1 MVLELSSSE
10 KELFKLVAGVADQLG
25 QEVYVIGGFVR
36 DRLLQIPSKD
46 IDFVTVGDGPLLAE
60 KVCHALGNNPASLSI
75 FKTFGTAMLRY
86 RDMDLEF
93 VGARKESYQENSRKP
108 EVETGTLRDDQLRR
122 DFTIN
127 ALAIKIQGSPLYEVI
142 DPFQG
147 LLHLEEKK
155 IITPLAPEQTFSDD
169 PLRMMRAIR
178 FASQLDF
185 KIEEETFHA
194 IKSMCARLEIVSM
207 ERITYELNKIILS
220 PVPSLGF
227 RLLEESGIL
236 SRIFPEMMLLKGV
249 DLIDGQGHKDNFY
262 HTLQVLDNISEYT
275 DNLWL
280 RWAAILHD
288 IAKPQTKKFEKGH
301 GWTFHGHEALGA
313 AMVPRIF
320 RRMKLPLDDKM
331 KYVQQ
336 LVRLHLRP
344 IALVQEE
351 ITDSAIRRLL
361 FDAGDDLEDLMTLCR
376 ADITSKNPNR
386 VTRYLQNYEEVMK
399 KLREVEEKDHM
410 RNWQPPISGEVIM
423 ETFGIRPGREVGEI
437 KSAIR
442 EAILDGH
449 LENDFDQAY
458 KYMLAEGQKLGLS
471 VQKH

>member
-10 KELFKLVAGVADQLG
+10 KELFKIVAEVADQLG

-60 KVCHALGNNPASLSI
+60 KVCRALGNDSSSLSI

-86 RDMDLEF
+86 HDMDLEF
-93 VGARKESYQENSRKP
+93 VGARKESYQEHSRKP
-108 EVETGTLRDDQLRR
+108 DVETGTLQDDQLRR

-127 ALAIKIQGSPLYEVI
+127 ALAINIQGTPLYEVI

-147 LLHLEEKK
+147 IQHLAEKK

-178 FASQLDF
+178 FASQLGF
-185 KIEEETFHA
+185 KIDYLTFEA
-194 IKSMCARLEIVSM
+194 IRSMCSRLEIVSM
-207 ERITYELNKIILS
+207 ERVTYELNKIILS
-220 PVPSLGF
+220 PVPSTGF
-227 RLLEESGIL
+227 RMLDDAGIL
-236 SRIFPEMMLLKGV
+236 SRIFPEMVLLKGV

-313 AMVPRIF
+313 SMVPRIF
-320 RRMKLPLDDKM
+320 RRMKLPLDEKM

-361 FDAGDDLEDLMTLCR
+361 FDAGDALEDLMTLCR
-376 ADITSKNPNR
+376 ADITSKNPGR
-386 VTRYLQNYEEVMK
+386 VARYLQNYEEVIQ
-399 KLREVEEKDHM
+399 KLKEVEEKDHM

-423 ETFGIRPGREVGEI
+423 ETFGIRPGREVGDI

-449 LENDFDQAY
+449 LENEYEQAFQF
-458 KYMLAEGQKLGLS
+458 MLAEGQKLGLS
-471 VQKH
+471 AQKH

>member
-10 KELFKLVAGVADQLG
+10 KQLFNIVSDVADQLG

-60 KVCHALGNNPASLSI
+60 NVCRALGNDSSALSI

-93 VGARKESYQENSRKP
+93 VGARKESYQEHSRKP
-108 EVETGTLRDDQLRR
+108 EVETGTLQDDQLRR

-127 ALAIKIQGSPLYEVI
+127 ALAINIQGKLLYEII
-142 DPFQG
+142 DPFHGIQ
-147 LLHLEEKK
+147 HLAEKK

-178 FASQLDF
+178 FAAQLGF
-185 KIEEETFHA
+185 KIDNITFEA
-194 IKSMCARLEIVSM
+194 IKSMSSRLDIVSM
-207 ERITYELNKIILS
+207 ERVSYELNKIILS
-220 PVPSLGF
+220 PVPSIGF
-227 RLLEESGIL
+227 RMLDESGIL

-313 AMVPRIF
+313 SMVPRIF
-320 RRMKLPLDDKM
+320 RRMKLPLDEKM

-386 VTRYLQNYEEVMK
+386 VARYLQNYEEVIQ
-399 KLREVEEKDHM
+399 KLKEVEEKDHM

-449 LENDFDQAY
+449 LENEYDQAFQF
-458 KYMLAEGQKLGLS
+458 MLAEGQKLGLS
-471 VQKH
+471 AQKH